1 MSYPAFPN
9 IGLPS
14 YAYEEEAEDPGISS
28 QMENGSVISRA
39 RFTKS
44 RLKFTLKYIL
54 TYEQKETLLDFY
66 RNTAKGSSSLIE
78 WVHPDTK
85 SEFYNQTFN
94 VRFAE
99 PLKLPRVAP
108 NYWSVQIVLMEG

>member
-14 YAYEEEAEDPGISS
+14 HAYEEEAEDIGIAS

-39 RFTKS
+39 RFTRS
-44 RLKFTLKYIL
+44 RLKFTLNYIL

-66 RNTAKGSSSLIE
+66 RNTVKGSSSLME
-78 WVHPDTK
+78 WIHPDPR

-94 VRFAE
+94 VRFVE
-99 PLKLPRVAP
+99 PLKLPKIAP
-108 NYWSVQIVLMEG
+108 SYWSVSITLQEG